1 MKLSKDTLSILK
13 MHPQS
18 KELLARYMKAK
29 PGSEEQRKLYALIM
43 NAERELVN
51 NRPSAKN
58 SSYLNDRISKY
69 VQDTP
74 FYNK

>member
-1 MKLSKDTLSILK
+1 MN
-13 MHPQS
+13 
-18 KELLARYMKAK
+18 AK
-29 PGSEEQRKLYALIM
+29 PGSEEQRKLYALLM

-69 VQDTP
+69 IQDTP